1 MTSYNHLIRSDWK
14 LIGRDPMLVMSF
26 VAPILITIVAVFGV
40 PQFSVLSTQWFNF
53 PLDEYLPFINLF
65 FLPLTAM
72 LFGMIY
78 GFILLDER
86 DEGLIAYLSI
96 TPIGKSGYL
105 SVRML
110 MPVVYSFVFSMFFLY
125 VTGLYEQMNLAQNLV
140 LSLIMASEAPMI
152 LLFLAAFAGNK
163 VEGIAL
169 SKGFGILLIS
179 MVPGYFLET
188 NWIWA
193 LAVSPLWWVE
203 RAVFATGSSWLYLTG
218 AAVVHALFLL
228 LLFRKFEKRLG

>member
-179 MVPGYFLET
+179 MVPGLFFRNKLDMGF
-188 NWIWA
+188 
-193 LAVSPLWWVE
+193 SG
-203 RAVFATGSSWLYLTG
+203 FATLVGREGGVCNRFIVALPNRSSSCACTLL
-218 AAVVHALFLL
+218 AAAFQEV
-228 LLFRKFEKRLG
+228 

>member
-26 VAPILITIVAVFGV
+26 IAPMLITIVAVFGV
-40 PQFSVLSTQWFNF
+40 PQACMLSTLWFNF
-53 PLDEYLPFINLF
+53 SLDEYLPFINLF
-65 FLPLTAM
+65 FLSLTAM

-86 DEGLIAYLSI
+86 DEGLITYLSI

-110 MPVVYSFVFSMFFLY
+110 MPVAYSFLFSMLFLY
-125 VTGLYEQMNLAQNLV
+125 VTGLHEQMNLAQNLV
-140 LSLIMASEAPMI
+140 LSLILASEAPMI

-179 MVPGYFLET
+179 MVPGYFFDS

-203 RAVFATGSSWLYLTG
+203 RALFQPGFTWWYLAG
-218 AAVVHALFLL
+218 AAVVHAAYIVLPY
-228 LLFRKFEKRLG
+228 RKFEKRIG